1 MDKYPELTRHR
12 RLREMEIKLNQDFEQ
27 THSKF
32 LGKMMESKQ
41 LAFEVKVNL
50 NKLDGYCWWLLIW

>member
-1 MDKYPELTRHR
+1 MDL
-12 RLREMEIKLNQDFEQ
+12 KLYQDFEQ
-27 THSKF
+27 THSTF

-50 NKLDGYCWWLLIW
+50 NKLDGYC

>member
-50 NKLDGYCWWLLIW
+50 NKLDGYC